1 MIKIKVNRQL
11 LIPQFSGVV
20 ADSIKFLT
28 ACFET
33 DGSWDGYTIRAI
45 FKPADGSEAKG
56 VIMVKEDALYLGNN
70 TCFVPFEV
78 IKAPGFSVSICGN
91 KGDSF
96 ITTDEVFVPVKES
109 GFAQSGTPLVPTPD
123 EYAQII
129 AIVNEIREVAQ
140 SVRDDADNGVFSKM
154 QVDRS
159 FNGESEFAQS
169 GIAVAQA
176 IGESLGDINTVLSSV
191 VDGSF

>member
-11 LIPQFSGVV
+11 LTPQVSGVV

-28 ACFET
+28 ASFET
-33 DGSWDGYTIRAI
+33 DNSWDGYTLRAI
-45 FKPADGSEAKG
+45 FKPADGSEPKG
-56 VIMVKEDALYLGNN
+56 VVMMKGDMLYIGNN
-70 TCFVPFEV
+70 TCFVPHEV
-78 IKAPGFSVSICGN
+78 IKSPGFSVSVCGN
-91 KGDSF
+91 RGDSF

-109 GFAQSGTPLVPTPD
+109 GLSDSGLPRDPTPD

-140 SVRDDADNGVFSKM
+140 SVRDDADSGVFSKM

-159 FNGESEFAQS
+159 FNGDSEFAQS

-176 IGESLGDINTVLSSV
+176 INDSLGNINSVLSTV